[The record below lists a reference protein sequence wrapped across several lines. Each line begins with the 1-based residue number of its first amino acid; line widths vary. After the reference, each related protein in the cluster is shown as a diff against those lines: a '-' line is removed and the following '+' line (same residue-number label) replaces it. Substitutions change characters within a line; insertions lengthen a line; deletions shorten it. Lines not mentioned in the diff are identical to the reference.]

1 MGAGGEQPRAINWR
15 ERLPRLQRTGIWAL
29 VVGVACYA
37 LVGVIFDGG
46 LAAAHAL
53 PPLRHPWLLP
63 LLLVL
68 APTNYLLRYFK
79 WLMYTRRLGF
89 RQVPWRQN
97 LLIFVG
103 GLGLSVTPG
112 KMGELVKSWFLWDR
126 YQIPAARSAPMV
138 VADRLTDFLAMLI
151 LATGGA
157 VLLGHGRVPY
167 ALIVVMVLLVAAMRS
182 RRVALWLIGQAARI
196 PRLRPLQDKMH
207 ELLDSGQTLLAA
219 DVFAAAV
226 GLGLIGWGLEGLV
239 VFVAMA
245 VFGGHIPIAGAE
257 FVLASASLIGGIS
270 GLPGGVGA
278 AEGVMTGLLVWLG
291 VPFPLAV
298 MVMLISRFATLWL
311 GVAVGLTCLAA
322 LQAGG
327 ARRAGTA
334 AVRP

>member
-15 ERLPRLQRTGIWAL
+15 ERLPRLQRTGIWVL
-29 VVGVACYA
+29 VACVACYA
-37 LVGVIFDGG
+37 LVGIIFDGG
-46 LAAAHAL
+46 QAAAHSL

-63 LLLVL
+63 LLLIL
-68 APTNYLLRYFK
+68 APTNYLVRFIK

-89 RQVPWRQN
+89 RHVPWREN

-103 GLGLSVTPG
+103 GLGLTVTPG
-112 KMGELVKSWFLWDR
+112 KMGELVKSWFFWDR

-182 RRVALWLIGQAARI
+182 RRVTLWLVRQVARI
-196 PRLRPLQDKMH
+196 PRLRPLEAKMR
-207 ELLDSGQTLLAA
+207 ELLEAGQSLLAA
-219 DVFAAAV
+219 DVFAAGV
-226 GLGLIGWGLEGLV
+226 GLGVIGWGLEGLV

-278 AEGVMTGLLVWLG
+278 AEGVMTGLLLWLG
-291 VPFPLAV
+291 VPLPLAV
-298 MVMLISRFATLWL
+298 IVMLISRFATLWL
-311 GVAVGLTCLAA
+311 GVAVGLSCLAA
-322 LQAGG
+322 LQGG
-327 ARRAGTA
+327 ARRPA
-334 AVRP
+334 APQARF